1 MNHITTA
8 VKETKRSFEVIYLDG
23 DEIQDGQMLASS
35 ECMNAILSAT
45 IKILESVVEE
55 SSTPISKIIDW
66 WENKLTPDDRSQMMK
81 ESWKGDVNNRHAELR
96 IMYLSYA
103 IFSAIDSIK
112 KELV

>member
-8 VKETKRSFEVIYLDG
+8 VKEIKEEFKENFYKNELLLSLEVFFQG
-23 DEIQDGQMLASS
+23 DNFLS
-35 ECMNAILSAT
+35 SAT

-55 SSTPISKIIDW
+55 SNTPISKIIDW

-96 IMYLSYA
+96 IMYLSYV
-103 IFSAIDSIK
+103 ILSTIDSIK
-112 KELV
+112 KEQV